1 MSTAGQVTSTQIATA
16 YAAALQELLRGSY
29 LMPPDGL
36 PDLVAR
42 ACRQLGADEVCLY
55 LVDYEQQ
62 MLTPLPVAAGPPRTN
77 VSVDASLAGRA
88 FQRIEV
94 YELEADASSRRVW
107 LPLLDGVERLGVLEV
122 VVPSAEPLEEE
133 LREAFASVAH
143 LVAELLVSNGQYT
156 DTYEWVRRRQPMTLP
171 AEMQHRLHPPLTFG
185 THRVVISG
193 LLAPAYEVGGDAFDY
208 ALNGNIAHVAV
219 FDAVGHGLHAA
230 LLANLAVS
238 CYRNCR
244 RAGLPLVES
253 VVAIDAALAD
263 GFGPERYATAIVG
276 QLDIDTGLFRW
287 VNAAHPDPML
297 LRGGQLVKELTC
309 DPALPLGMGML
320 TPRRSYEVCEES
332 LQPGDRLLLVTD
344 GVDEART
351 EDGGFFGR
359 DRLAEFAAK
368 ELASG
373 LPTPEVMR
381 RLQAAILRYQTGKLQ
396 DDATTVFVEWLTGR
410 AERQLTP

>member
-1 MSTAGQVTSTQIATA
+1 MSAAGS
-16 YAAALQELLRGSY
+16 AASERFADAQTRALGELLRGSY
-29 LMPPDGL
+29 LMAPDEL

-42 ACRQLGADEVCLY
+42 AAAHLGAIETFLY
-55 LVDYEQQ
+55 LSDYEQR
-62 MLTPLPVAAGPPRTN
+62 MLTPLPVTKAPLRELVGVDTSLPGRVFQRVEAQEVEAGP
-77 VSVDASLAGRA
+77 DA
-88 FQRIEV
+88 
-94 YELEADASSRRVW
+94 RRLW

-122 VVPSAEPLEEE
+122 VVTSAQPLGPE
-133 LREAFASVAH
+133 LREALKQFAH
-143 LVAELLVSNGQYT
+143 LVAELTVSNSQYT
-156 DTYEWVRRRQPMTLP
+156 DTYEWARRRQAMTLP

-208 ALNGNIAHVAV
+208 SLNGNIAHVAV

-230 LLANLAVS
+230 LLAHLAVS
-238 CYRNCR
+238 CYRNSR
-244 RAGLPLVES
+244 RAGLPLVEC
-253 VVAIDAALAD
+253 VAAIDTALAD
-263 GFGPERYATAIVG
+263 GFGPERYVTAIVG
-276 QLDIDTGLFRW
+276 QLDVDTGLFRW
-287 VNAAHPDPML
+287 VNAAHPFPML

-309 DPALPLGMGML
+309 DPGLPLGMGPL
-320 TPRRSYEVCEES
+320 SAGTPYEVCEES

-373 LPTPEVMR
+373 LPTPEVTR

-396 DDATTVFVEWLTGR
+396 DDATTVFVEWLTGK
-410 AERQLTP
+410 AEQLTP